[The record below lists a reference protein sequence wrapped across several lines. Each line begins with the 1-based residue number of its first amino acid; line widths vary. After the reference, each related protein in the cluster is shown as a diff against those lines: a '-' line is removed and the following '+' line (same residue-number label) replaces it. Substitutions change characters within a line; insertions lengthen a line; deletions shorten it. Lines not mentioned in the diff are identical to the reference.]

1 MARDPRPA
9 SPASS
14 IGRLLRATGLVAIG
28 AAIGSGALWAGGLAT
43 QAEIRACVSATD
55 GHLYVA
61 GRCPGESL
69 VWSQQGPTGP
79 AGPLGPPGQPG
90 AQGSPGPPGSPAV
103 VVKAA
108 QTLVGAGI
116 AIAQTTSFGKKVAN
130 VQAYSSLCPAG
141 QHVVGGG
148 YSIASGVP
156 ADLKVITNQEV
167 KLGGK
172 SGWSVNVLRTNGFK
186 ALKLGVR
193 AVCIKTS

>member
-1 MARDPRPA
+1 MARGHRPA
-9 SPASS
+9 SPTSS
-14 IGRLLRATGLVAIG
+14 IARQLRATGLVAIG

-55 GHLYVA
+55 GHLYIA
-61 GRCPGESL
+61 GRCPGEML
-69 VWSQQGPTGP
+69 VWNQEGATGP
-79 AGPLGPPGQPG
+79 AGPPGPPRQPG

-108 QTLVGAGI
+108 QTLAGAGI
-116 AIAQTTSFGKKVAN
+116 SIAQATSNGKKISN
-130 VQAYSSLCPAG
+130 VQAYSTLCPAG
-141 QHVVGGG
+141 RHVVGGG

-172 SGWSVNVLRTNGFK
+172 SGWSVTSCAR
-186 ALKLGVR
+186 R
-193 AVCIKTS
+193 ASRR